1 MGINKDQIWTVGG
14 KAKKN
19 RENDCSEQEVQ
30 NQREKLCA
38 IEGRT
43 CVGTASEKWPH
54 LKGIKVERMKT
65 ENGGETKKG
74 KSTENKLNVFL

>member
-1 MGINKDQIWTVGG
+1 M
-14 KAKKN
+14 AKKN
-19 RENDCSEQEVQ
+19 RENDRSEQEVQ

-43 CVGTASEKWPH
+43 CVGTASEKLLR

-65 ENGGETKKG
+65 ESGGKTKKR
-74 KSTENKLNVFL
+74 KKHRK

>member
-1 MGINKDQIWTVGG
+1 MGEKPRKTEKMIAV
-14 KAKKN
+14 
-19 RENDCSEQEVQ
+19 

-74 KSTENKLNVFL
+74 KSTENKLYVFL